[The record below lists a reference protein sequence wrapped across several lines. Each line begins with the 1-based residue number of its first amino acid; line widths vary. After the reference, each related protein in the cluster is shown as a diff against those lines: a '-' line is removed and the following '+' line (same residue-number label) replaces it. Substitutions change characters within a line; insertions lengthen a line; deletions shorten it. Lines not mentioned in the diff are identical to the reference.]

1 MSRLII
7 EKEDE
12 NKKKIEKDKK
22 KEKSSFGL
30 ALKIKISKNSLRNYD
45 KSRIDKEKE
54 INTIL
59 LERTYLII
67 NKNNSILTINNQYH
81 CDKKKGENILF
92 CVRGKNE
99 FFQLEN
105 IMPEN
110 MILSEENIEG
120 LNYKL
125 WYPTKTDENE
135 NENYYLNKNDI
146 IRFGCVKLILKE
158 INIKKKDYIIEKE
171 LKYDIKTLNSNKKEE
186 TINSVPNKTKEEVLT
201 NDKNII
207 CSICKNND
215 NYDSENPLLKLCDCK
230 IYNHY
235 KCLKEDL
242 EKKTRKCI
250 NKANTSFNYY
260 IKFHCYLCHIT
271 LPLVFKIKELNK
283 KFELFVIEKPTK
295 DEYLIFESLEY
306 LTKYKEYQKSIH
318 LVKLISKEKENIIN
332 IKIGRDSHRNDND
345 VKIED
350 DSISRDHAIIE
361 YNKEKGSLLLKNKS
375 KKSDSLV
382 LLKDIIKINENPI
395 NFEIANTFIEAKLI
409 KKEHFKDY
417 KDNIIESKEEY
428 EERINYNYNNIIPTN
443 NHNRI
448 VKNDD
453 SYKTSTDNYFEY
465 T

>member
-1 MSRLII
+1 M
-7 EKEDE
+7 
-12 NKKKIEKDKK
+12 
-22 KEKSSFGL
+22 
-30 ALKIKISKNSLRNYD
+30 
-45 KSRIDKEKE
+45 
-54 INTIL
+54 
-59 LERTYLII
+59 
-67 NKNNSILTINNQYH
+67 
-81 CDKKKGENILF
+81 
-92 CVRGKNE
+92 
-99 FFQLEN
+99 
-105 IMPEN
+105 
-110 MILSEENIEG
+110 
-120 LNYKL
+120 
-125 WYPTKTDENE
+125 
-135 NENYYLNKNDI
+135 
-146 IRFGCVKLILKE
+146 
-158 INIKKKDYIIEKE
+158 
-171 LKYDIKTLNSNKKEE
+171 
-186 TINSVPNKTKEEVLT
+186 
-201 NDKNII
+201 
-207 CSICKNND
+207 
-215 NYDSENPLLKLCDCK
+215 
-230 IYNHY
+230 
-235 KCLKEDL
+235 
-242 EKKTRKCI
+242 
-250 NKANTSFNYY
+250 
-260 IKFHCYLCHIT
+260 
-271 LPLVFKIKELNK
+271 PLVFKIKELNK

-417 KDNIIESKEEY
+417 KDNIIESKEEC
-428 EERINYNYNNIIPTN
+428 EERINYNYNNIIPTHN
-443 NHNRI
+443 RNRI